1 MVSSIGVSGALA
13 SSPLAKNS
21 APAKATSQATSE
33 PRESRVEALSRQIKE
48 GSYKLDLDSLAKKI
62 AEELI

>member
-1 MVSSIGVSGALA
+1 MVSSVGFSGALA
-13 SSPLAKNS
+13 SSGLAKNS
-21 APAKATSQATSE
+21 APARATSQAASE
-33 PRESRVEALSRQIKE
+33 PRESKVEALARQIKE